1 MENVNFSLSTMIS
14 EAQNQLERQFKSSSV
29 LRDHAKTIIG
39 VSSVVVSFFAT
50 FKIFDNAAIK
60 SNTVLV
66 IVFSF
71 IALIYGILMVLAI
84 RAASPF
90 ALNAPIKP
98 DLKNYVEA
106 YADKDEKTII
116 ANQINLYLRA
126 IQENEPV
133 IKRQAIL
140 SNIVD
145 YLLCGVVV
153 LVILATILSITL

>member
-1 MENVNFSLSTMIS
+1 MENINFDLSTMFG
-14 EAQNQLERQFKSSSV
+14 EVQNQLERQFKSSAV

-50 FKIFDNAAIK
+50 FKIFGDTTIK
-60 SNTVLV
+60 SNTFLI
-66 IVFSF
+66 IVFLF

-98 DLKNYVEA
+98 DLKNYIEA
-106 YADKDEKTII
+106 YADKDEKTIV

-126 IQENEPV
+126 IQENEPI
-133 IKRQAIL
+133 IKHQAIL

-145 YLLCGVVV
+145 YLLCAVVV
-153 LVILATILSITL
+153 LVILATILSVTL

>member
-1 MENVNFSLSTMIS
+1 MIS
-14 EAQNQLERQFKSSSV
+14 EAQNQLERQFKSSAV

-106 YADKDEKTII
+106 
-116 ANQINLYLRA
+116 
-126 IQENEPV
+126 
-133 IKRQAIL
+133 
-140 SNIVD
+140 
-145 YLLCGVVV
+145 
-153 LVILATILSITL
+153 